1 MSRVA
6 TFSLQNV
13 VVSSMQRAQQKLAV
27 SQNQLATGKKA
38 PDFATLGAGAIPSL
52 SAHSLLARQEAQAT
66 VRSQINT
73 KMSIQ
78 DSAMN
83 DIASTAGDL
92 KNQLLTV
99 IGTGQ
104 SDGLQS
110 TIEGAFQQFRWAINM
125 NDGGEALFGGSQ
137 TDSDPFTPQSLQA
150 LVGVNEADVFRNDQV
165 KVSGHVADG
174 VDMQFGVLAS
184 DIGTDIFNAFKTL
197 AEASTIAS
205 TPTDDQKAAMQVAIS
220 QIDKGLSQLQGINAE
235 NGRKMA
241 QLDELEDRAGQRTVL
256 MQDIINQHEDAD
268 LSQIAIDISQR
279 KTMLEASYSVFSQLS
294 KLGLINYLN

>member
-6 TFSLQNV
+6 TFSLQNI
-13 VVSSMQRAQQKLAV
+13 VVSSMQQSQQKLAV

-38 PDFATLGAGAIPSL
+38 PDFASLGAGAIPSL
-52 SAHSLLARQEAQAT
+52 AAHSLLARQEAQAT

-83 DIASTAGDL
+83 DITATATDL

-104 SDGLQS
+104 SDGLQA

-137 TDSDPFTPQSLQA
+137 TDSDPFAPQTFDA
-150 LVGVNEADVFRNDQV
+150 LATTDEADAFRNDQV

-174 VDMQFGVLAS
+174 VDMRFGVLAS
-184 DIGTDIFNAFKTL
+184 DIGTDIFKAFKTL
-197 AEASTIAS
+197 AQAGSIGR
-205 TPTDDQKAAMQVAIS
+205 TPTEDQKSAIES
-220 QIDKGLSQLQGINAE
+220 AITQIDKGLDRLQGINAE

-241 QLDELEDRAGQRTVL
+241 QLEELDARAGARTVL
-256 MQDIINQHEDAD
+256 MQDIISHHEEAD
-268 LSQIAIDISQR
+268 LSQVAIDISQR
-279 KTMLEASYSVFSQLS
+279 KTILEASYSVFSQLS

>member
-125 NDGGEALFGGSQ
+125 NDGGEVLFGGSQ

-184 DIGTDIFNAFKTL
+184 DIGTDIFTAFKTL

>member
-150 LVGVNEADVFRNDQV
+150 LVGVNEAEVFRNDQV